1 MKQAL
6 HIKNLTKKYKDFTLD
21 HISLDLPYGMILG
34 LIGEN
39 GSGKSTLINSILNIV
54 KADYDEVHI
63 LGQDLK
69 SQEKEI
75 KKEIAVIFN
84 DSHYGENLTPLF
96 IGKMLS
102 GIYTDWDQKKFT
114 DYLKQFHLPEKKRLK
129 TFSTGMKVKLEF
141 AAALSHNP
149 KLLILDEATNG
160 LDPVFREE
168 ILEILREFT
177 EQEDHSVLISSHIT
191 SDLDKIADNITFL
204 HQGHLVFSK
213 NKDMLLEEMGVLKCP
228 LSKLSNLPKD
238 QAVRYRKNQFGAEV
252 LLTDKK
258 KFLQE
263 NPSAIVDPVS
273 TEEIMLFYARG
284 QAL

>member
-1 MKQAL
+1 
-6 HIKNLTKKYKDFTLD
+6 
-21 HISLDLPYGMILG
+21 MILG

-191 SDLDKIADNITFL
+191 SDLDKIADYIAYIHEGRLLFL
-204 HQGHLVFSK
+204 KSIDELNNDCGIIRCGREFFDALSPEDIIAYREEPYSYCVFIK
-213 NKDMLLEEMGVLKCP
+213 NRQSLRKAFCDISIENASIEDM
-228 LSKLSNLPKD
+228 
-238 QAVRYRKNQFGAEV
+238 
-252 LLTDKK
+252 
-258 KFLQE
+258 
-263 NPSAIVDPVS
+263 
-273 TEEIMLFYARG
+273 MLFYSKGEKSYERNYIKRS
-284 QAL
+284 L

>member
-191 SDLDKIADNITFL
+191 SDLDKIADYIAYNMKEDCSSL
-204 HQGHLVFSK
+204 
-213 NKDMLLEEMGVLKCP
+213 N
-228 LSKLSNLPKD
+228 
-238 QAVRYRKNQFGAEV
+238 
-252 LLTDKK
+252 LLT
-258 KFLQE
+258 
-263 NPSAIVDPVS
+263 N
-273 TEEIMLFYARG
+273 
-284 QAL
+284 